1 MPEVHNAV
9 YLSFLVALQCKEKV
23 NPEKM
28 ELEKKM
34 TVV

>member
-1 MPEVHNAV
+1 MQSIYP
-9 YLSFLVALQCKEKV
+9 FWVALQCKEKV

-28 ELEKKM
+28 ELEKM